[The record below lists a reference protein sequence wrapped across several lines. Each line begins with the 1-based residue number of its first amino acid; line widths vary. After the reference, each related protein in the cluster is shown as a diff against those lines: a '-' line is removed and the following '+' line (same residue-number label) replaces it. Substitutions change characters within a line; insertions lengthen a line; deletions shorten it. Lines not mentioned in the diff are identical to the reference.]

1 MGGFSDGGWGLGAA
15 TVEIVLETFET
26 YHHNRYVVHS
36 FLFSC
41 ESKDL
46 VCAFAAYLVH

>member
-1 MGGFSDGGWGLGAA
+1 MGGFSDGGRGLGAA

-26 YHHNRYVVHS
+26 YHHNRYVVHG
-36 FLFSC
+36 FLFGG

-46 VCAFAAYLVH
+46 ICALAAYLVH